1 MKEKIKVNKIGINKM
16 TKWILLLGIALAIF
30 SISAFADRTCDG
42 TCWEKGAEGC
52 RCATSMGDGWED
64 TDKDCDWHC
73 ITYYDNQ
80 RCIGSQGYKDKH
92 EPTSCR
98 SQSETGFQGCDWTT
112 TTVIDNTLSCCTRT
126 DGGWS
131 TTWSTCTSCSQHKS
145 CNNPEPSCGGADC
158 PGSTPTQSCGT
169 VNCVWDN
176 WGAWSNAAQS
186 CGTRTRSKTTVE
198 ACGGTCSGSST
209 ETLACGKSAVFIS
222 KINNTGGSANYGIA
236 TWTADTQAGTS
247 IKVKIRTSNDPNMI
261 GAQDWTTCDFV
272 TNGQDISS
280 NNCVHDGN
288 KYIQYWLNLST
299 NDQAITPVFKD
310 MTISYGICNE
320 ICSVRSGFSC
330 PSGQI
335 GILSLTDDDDAHA
348 TLYGSNTFGYSLC
361 CENIAGTVTNS
372 DGCGSN
378 TYLVSLSSG
387 SISEQH
393 AGKSTYYANDICLSG
408 TQFTGCYFADSGSYN
423 YGCGTDT
430 CFMSLSSQT
439 DAHVGSCNSPF
450 TKKVC

>member
-1 MKEKIKVNKIGINKM
+1 MKKSRVLTLFLGVVFCLLVFSFQNVLATHMCDQHGLSDLIHIESSDFSPCAIPCASNNGATCSGWPTALQNGINTYPVGSCYNGKVI
-16 TKWILLLGIALAIF
+16 TLYTGGGGEGGDC
-30 SISAFADRTCDG
+30 DRYDNGCTDG
-42 TCWEKGAEGC
+42 TA
-52 RCATSMGDGWED
+52 
-64 TDKDCDWHC
+64 
-73 ITYYDNQ
+73 
-80 RCIGSQGYKDKH
+80 
-92 EPTSCR
+92 
-98 SQSETGFQGCDWTT
+98 
-112 TTVIDNTLSCCTRT
+112 CCTPE
-126 DGGWS
+126 
-131 TTWSTCTSCSQHKS
+131 TCASANTITCGQTY
-145 CNNPEPSCGGADC
+145 NNNCG
-158 PGSTPTQSCGT
+158 QSCGT
-169 VNCVWDN
+169 GTKCNSGYTCTNNVCVANCVPKTCALN
-176 WGAWSNAAQS
+176 YPGQCGSALSN
-186 CGTRTRSKTTVE
+186 G
-198 ACGGTCSGSST
+198 CGGTLNCANNCNAGTHCDQGQCVSNS
-209 ETLACGKSAVFIS
+209 KSATFVS

-393 AGKSTYYANDICLSG
+393 AGNSTYYANDICLSG

-450 TKKVC
+450 TKKVCCQS